1 MVTGLSTGL
10 KAKSRVQRAPLK
22 LNSMLYTE
30 AVDRL
35 QALGAELHSAPGQP
49 RRKFELAQMRTL
61 MAALGDP
68 QQSFRS
74 VLIAGTNGK
83 GSTAATL
90 ASILAASGLRT
101 GLYTSPHLVRVN
113 ERIQILSPA
122 PGSDPEVA
130 DTLIPDEDFSRH
142 LEAVIHAAERLVSEG
157 RLPGPPSFFETV
169 TAMAFLHFA
178 EAKVDI
184 AVLEVGLGGRLDAT
198 NIVEPVLSII
208 TDISLDH
215 TEWLGHTIAEI
226 AREKAGIL
234 RPNGLLITL
243 PQHPEANQAIGEAA
257 VALNVRAINA
267 TAALPFDTHA
277 VTNTRNRY
285 PLDIDGLHI
294 EVDSPLAGQ
303 HQQRN
308 IALAIT
314 AALELRSVSKPA
326 ESPINPDVSD
336 QRERTPQP
344 APQAQLRGRPVPPQA
359 PLPGGSVPPQ
369 AQLPRTASPA
379 ESIAAGI
386 RQTRWPAR
394 LERLTRGTQHILLDV
409 GHNPAGAWTLRAALS
424 AEAHPPRVILFG
436 CLDDK
441 PVEEL
446 AQILFPLF
454 DRVLLVPVPSPRAA
468 SGARLLA
475 AAQSVTASA
484 TIQPNLTSAL
494 AALEGPDAFLH
505 DAVITGSV
513 YLVGEARALL
523 MAEGWASD
531 AG

>member
-1 MVTGLSTGL
+1 
-10 KAKSRVQRAPLK
+10 
-22 LNSMLYTE
+22 MLYTE

-35 QALGAELHSAPGQP
+35 QALGAELHTAPGHP
-49 RRKFELAQMRTL
+49 RRKFELAQMCTL

-68 QQSFRS
+68 QQQFRS
-74 VLIAGTNGK
+74 ILIAGTNGK
-83 GSTAATL
+83 GSTASTL

-113 ERIQILSPA
+113 ERIRILSGTPEPA
-122 PGSDPEVA
+122 HDILSHTPRTAHDIT
-130 DTLIPDEDFSRH
+130 DTLIPDDDFSQH
-142 LEAVIHAAERLVSEG
+142 LEGVIHAAERLVSDG

-178 EAKVDI
+178 AAKVDI

-198 NIVEPVLSII
+198 NVVEPSLSII

-234 RPNGLLITL
+234 HSNGVLVTL

-257 VALNVRAINA
+257 VALNVRGVDA
-267 TAALPFDTHA
+267 TAALPYGTHG

-285 PLDIDGLHI
+285 SLDIDGRHI

-314 AALELRSVSKPA
+314 AALELRNVYSYDIDA
-326 ESPINPDVSD
+326 
-336 QRERTPQP
+336 
-344 APQAQLRGRPVPPQA
+344 A
-359 PLPGGSVPPQ
+359 
-369 AQLPRTASPA
+369 
-379 ESIAAGI
+379 SIAAGI
-386 RQTRWPAR
+386 RQTHWPAR
-394 LERLTRGTQHILLDV
+394 LEKLTHNGRSILLDV
-409 GHNPAGAWTLRAALS
+409 GHNPAGAWTLRAALA
-424 AEAHPPRVILFG
+424 AESQPPRNLIFG

-454 DRVLLVPVPSPRAA
+454 ERILLVPVPSPRAA
-468 SGARLLA
+468 SGSRLLA
-475 AAQSVTASA
+475 AAQSVGTPA
-484 TIQPNLTSAL
+484 TLQPNLLTAL
-494 AALEGPDAFLH
+494 QSLPVDQ

-513 YLVGEARALL
+513 YLVGEARGLL
-523 MAEGWASD
+523 ISEGWTSH

>member
-1 MVTGLSTGL
+1 
-10 KAKSRVQRAPLK
+10 
-22 LNSMLYTE
+22 MLYTE

-35 QALGAELHSAPGQP
+35 QALGAELHTAPGQP

-68 QQSFRS
+68 QQQFRS

-83 GSTAATL
+83 GSTASTL
-90 ASILAASGLRT
+90 ASALAASGLRT

-113 ERIQILSPA
+113 ERMQILSPT
-122 PGSDPEVA
+122 P
-130 DTLIPDEDFSRH
+130 DTAHQVTDILIPDEDFSRH
-142 LEAVIHAAERLVSEG
+142 LETVIHAAERLVSEG
-157 RLPGPPSFFETV
+157 GLPGPPSFFETV

-178 EAKVDI
+178 AEKVDI

-215 TEWLGHTIAEI
+215 TEWLGHTITEI
-226 AREKAGIL
+226 TREKAGIL
-234 RPNGLLITL
+234 RPNGVLVTL
-243 PQHPEANQAIGEAA
+243 PQHPEANHAIGEAA

-267 TAALPFDTHA
+267 TAAMPYVTKS
-277 VTNTRNRY
+277 VTNTHNRY
-285 PLDIDGLHI
+285 PLDIDGVHI

-308 IALAIT
+308 VALAIM
-314 AALELRSVSKPA
+314 AGLELRNVYGYNIDA
-326 ESPINPDVSD
+326 D
-336 QRERTPQP
+336 
-344 APQAQLRGRPVPPQA
+344 
-359 PLPGGSVPPQ
+359 
-369 AQLPRTASPA
+369 
-379 ESIAAGI
+379 SIAAGI

-394 LERLTRGTQHILLDV
+394 LEKLTHKDQSILLDV
-409 GHNPAGAWTLRAALS
+409 GHNPAGAWSLRAALG
-424 AEAHPPRVILFG
+424 AERQPPRNLIFG

-441 PVEEL
+441 PIEEL
-446 AQILFPLF
+446 AQ
-454 DRVLLVPVPSPRAA
+454 LLVSVPSPRAA
-468 SGARLLA
+468 SGPRLLA
-475 AAQSVTASA
+475 AAQSVGAAATLEPNLASA
-484 TIQPNLTSAL
+484 LKLVGDQ
-494 AALEGPDAFLH
+494 

-523 MAEGWASD
+523 MAEGWEPAESTSD

>member
-1 MVTGLSTGL
+1 
-10 KAKSRVQRAPLK
+10 
-22 LNSMLYTE
+22 MLYTE

-35 QALGAELHSAPGQP
+35 QALGAELHTAPGHP
-49 RRKFELAQMRTL
+49 RRKFELAQMRAL

-68 QQSFRS
+68 QQQFRS
-74 VLIAGTNGK
+74 LLIAGTNGK
-83 GSTAATL
+83 GSTASTL

-113 ERIQILSPA
+113 ERIRILSHA
-122 PGSDPEVA
+122 PETAHDVIDS
-130 DTLIPDEDFSRH
+130 LIPDDDFSRH
-142 LEAVIHAAERLVSEG
+142 LEAVIHAAERLVSEV
-157 RLPGPPSFFETV
+157 RLPGPPSFFETL

-178 EAKVDI
+178 GSRVDI
-184 AVLEVGLGGRLDAT
+184 VVLEVGLGGRLDAT
-198 NIVEPVLSII
+198 NIVEPILSII

-234 RPNGLLITL
+234 RPNGVLVTL
-243 PQHPEANQAIGEAA
+243 PQHPEANQVIGEAA
-257 VALNVRAINA
+257 IALNVRAVDA
-267 TAALPFDTHA
+267 TAALPYVPHA
-277 VTNTRNRY
+277 VTNVRNRY
-285 PLDIDGLHI
+285 SLDIVTAGIEQYLHI

-314 AALELRSVSKPA
+314 AALELRNLHGYDMDA
-326 ESPINPDVSD
+326 D
-336 QRERTPQP
+336 
-344 APQAQLRGRPVPPQA
+344 
-359 PLPGGSVPPQ
+359 
-369 AQLPRTASPA
+369 
-379 ESIAAGI
+379 SIAAGI
-386 RQTRWPAR
+386 RQTHWPAR
-394 LERLTRGTQHILLDV
+394 LEKLTRNGRSILLDV
-409 GHNPAGAWTLRAALS
+409 GHNPAGAWTLRAALA
-424 AEAHPPRVILFG
+424 AEDRPPRNLIFG

-468 SGARLLA
+468 SGSRLLA
-475 AAQSVTASA
+475 AAQSVGARA
-484 TIQPNLTSAL
+484 TLQPNLVTAL
-494 AALEGPDAFLH
+494 QLVAAGQDTANQ

-513 YLVGEARALL
+513 YLVGEARGLL
-523 MAEGWASD
+523 ISEGWISY

>member
-1 MVTGLSTGL
+1 
-10 KAKSRVQRAPLK
+10 
-22 LNSMLYTE
+22 MLYTE

-35 QALGAELHSAPGQP
+35 QALGAELHTAPGHA

-68 QQSFRS
+68 QQQFRS
-74 VLIAGTNGK
+74 ILIAGTNGK
-83 GSTAATL
+83 GSTASTL

-113 ERIQILSPA
+113 ERIRVLSRR
-122 PGSDPEVA
+122 PGTAHDVSDA
-130 DTLIPDEDFSRH
+130 LIPDDDFSQH
-142 LEAVIHAAERLVSEG
+142 LEAVIHVAERLVSEG
-157 RLPGPPSFFETV
+157 NLPGPPSFFETV
-169 TAMAFLHFA
+169 TAMAFLHFSGLHEKCA
-178 EAKVDI
+178 AKVDI

-198 NIVEPVLSII
+198 NIVEPSLSII

-226 AREKAGIL
+226 AHEKAGIL
-234 RPNGLLITL
+234 RPNGVLITY
-243 PQHPEANQAIGEAA
+243 
-257 VALNVRAINA
+257 
-267 TAALPFDTHA
+267 T

-285 PLDIDGLHI
+285 SLDIDGRHI

-314 AALELRSVSKPA
+314 AAFELRNIYSYNIDA
-326 ESPINPDVSD
+326 
-336 QRERTPQP
+336 
-344 APQAQLRGRPVPPQA
+344 A
-359 PLPGGSVPPQ
+359 
-369 AQLPRTASPA
+369 
-379 ESIAAGI
+379 SIAAGI
-386 RQTRWPAR
+386 RQTHWLGR
-394 LERLTRGTQHILLDV
+394 LEKLTHNGRSILLDV
-409 GHNPAGAWTLRAALS
+409 GHNPAGAWTLRAALA
-424 AEAHPPRVILFG
+424 AESQPPRNLIFG

-468 SGARLLA
+468 SGSRLLA
-475 AAQSVTASA
+475 AAQSVSA
-484 TIQPNLTSAL
+484 PATLQPNLLTAL
-494 AALEGPDAFLH
+494 QSLPADQ

-513 YLVGEARALL
+513 YLVGEARGLL
-523 MAEGWASD
+523 ISEGWTSH

>member
-1 MVTGLSTGL
+1 
-10 KAKSRVQRAPLK
+10 
-22 LNSMLYTE
+22 MLYTE

-35 QALGAELHSAPGQP
+35 QALGAELHAVPGQP

-61 MAALGDP
+61 MAALGNP
-68 QQSFRS
+68 QQQFRS

-83 GSTAATL
+83 GSTASTL

-113 ERIQILSPA
+113 ERIRILSR
-122 PGSDPEVA
+122 A
-130 DTLIPDEDFSRH
+130 DGTDFAVNDALIPDQDFSQH

-157 RLPGPPSFFETV
+157 SLPGPPSFFETL
-169 TAMAFLHFA
+169 TAMAFLYFSGLQGKSA
-178 EAKVDI
+178 ARVDL

-198 NIVEPVLSII
+198 NIVEPILSII

-215 TEWLGHTIAEI
+215 TEWLGHTISEI

-234 RPNGLLITL
+234 RSNGVLITL
-243 PQHPEANQAIGEAA
+243 PQHPEANQTIGEAA
-257 VALNVRAINA
+257 IALNVRAVDA
-267 TAALPFDTHA
+267 TTALPYDTTN
-277 VTNTRNRY
+277 VTNTRNVY
-285 PLDIDGLHI
+285 PLDIVIAGEEPGLHI
-294 EVDSPLAGQ
+294 EVDSRLAGQ

-314 AALELRSVSKPA
+314 AALELRNHNSY
-326 ESPINPDVSD
+326 EID
-336 QRERTPQP
+336 
-344 APQAQLRGRPVPPQA
+344 
-359 PLPGGSVPPQ
+359 
-369 AQLPRTASPA
+369 A

-386 RQTRWPAR
+386 RQTHWPAR
-394 LERLTRGTQHILLDV
+394 LERLTRLGRSILLDV
-409 GHNPAGAWTLRAALS
+409 GHNPAGAWTLRAALA
-424 AEAHPPRVILFG
+424 AEQQPARNLIFG

-454 DRVLLVPVPSPRAA
+454 SRVFLVSVSSPRAA
-468 SGARLLA
+468 SGSRLLA
-475 AAQSVTASA
+475 AAQSVRAAA
-484 TIQPNLTSAL
+484 TLEVSL
-494 AALEGPDAFLH
+494 AAALNALPPAE

-513 YLVGEARALL
+513 YLVGEARGLL
-523 MAEGWASD
+523 LAQGWTSD